1 MYEAFFGL
9 REKPFSLLPD
19 PSFLLMTEKHQ
30 RALTLLQYGLTSH
43 AGFTVITGEIGSG
56 KTTLI
61 RRLLQEEDPEVTV
74 GLVNNTQCDSVDD
87 LLRWI
92 AFAFGLDYGGQYH
105 VALYDAF
112 TEFLIQEY
120 AAGRRVVVVIDEAQQ
135 LSLELL
141 EQVRMLSNIN
151 ADKVQVVQFILVGQP
166 SLRDQLRRPELHQFA
181 QRIAVDYHL
190 KGLSEDE
197 VIQYVRHR
205 LTHAGGLPEL
215 FSEEACRLIARQSRG
230 IPRLIN
236 TLCDTALVY
245 AFSGEK
251 GRIDVPLVREVL
263 RDKADSLAPIGDEE
277 FVPPPIVTPAQG
289 AGSSDRKKGTIEKLF
304 DR

>member
-1 MYEAFFGL
+1 MYESFFGF

-19 PSFLLMTEKHQ
+19 PSFLFLTEKHQ

-56 KTTLI
+56 KTTLV
-61 RRLLQEEDPEVTV
+61 RRLLQEEDPEITV
-74 GLVNNTQCDSVDD
+74 GLVNNTQCESVDE
-87 LLRWI
+87 LLRWV

-120 AAGRRVVVVIDEAQQ
+120 AAGRRVVVIIDEAQQ

-190 KGLSEDE
+190 QALSEDE
-197 VIQYVRHR
+197 VIQYIRHR
-205 LTHAGGLPEL
+205 LTHGGGQPDL
-215 FSEEACRLIARQSRG
+215 FSEEACRMIARHSRG

-245 AFSGEK
+245 AFSGAK
-251 GRIDVPLVREVL
+251 GKVDKPLIREVL
-263 RDKADSLAPIGDEE
+263 RDKADSLAPIGDEQ
-277 FVPPPIVTPAQG
+277 VDTTPLTTATPG
-289 AGSSDRKKGTIEKLF
+289 GNVRERKKGTIEKLF
-304 DR
+304 DQ